1 MNRGRHLSY
10 ANVIATLA
18 LFVALG
24 GSSYAALTI
33 TGKQIR
39 NNTVRSTDIRNG
51 TLQARDV
58 RVDALGGSSIIE
70 SSLARVPDA
79 DMLDGLDSS
88 AFERAG
94 AKAADADRVDGFDS
108 SAFERAGAKA
118 ADADRVD
125 GLDSTELQRGSGQ
138 TVAGRRDWNTSTGSA
153 SAQAVLDLPG
163 IGMVIGTCV
172 GYTNNQRSHMR
183 FENDNAA
190 TVFSWM
196 SSGSGPDAYAELAPA
211 AAQSAPALSSP
222 SPAALL
228 ATWQVRAGERTATVV
243 ASTRFTTSASGVRC
257 QFQAQAFTS

>member
-51 TLQARDV
+51 TLQGRDV
-58 RVDALGGSSIIE
+58 RADALGGSSIME

-79 DMLDGLDSS
+79 DMLDGL
-88 AFERAG
+88 
-94 AKAADADRVDGFDS
+94 DS

-138 TVAGRRDWNTSTGSA
+138 TVAGRRDWTTPTGSA
-153 SAQAVLDLPG
+153 SARAVLDLPG

-172 GYTNNQRSHMR
+172 GYTNSQRADMR
-183 FENDNAA
+183 FENDTAA

-228 ATWQVRAGERTATVV
+228 ATWQIRAGERTATVV
-243 ASTRFTTSASGVRC
+243 ASTRFTTS
-257 QFQAQAFTS
+257 

>member
-79 DMLDGLDSS
+79 DMLDGL
-88 AFERAG
+88 
-94 AKAADADRVDGFDS
+94 DS

-257 QFQAQAFTS
+257 EFQAQAFTS

>member
-1 MNRGRHLSY
+1 MNRRRHLSY

-18 LFVALG
+18 LFVAMG

-51 TLQARDV
+51 TLQGRDV
-58 RVDALGGSSIIE
+58 RADALSGSSIIE

-94 AKAADADRVDGFDS
+94 AKAADADRVDG
-108 SAFERAGAKA
+108 
-118 ADADRVD
+118 
-125 GLDSTELQRGSGQ
+125 LDSTELQRGSGQ
-138 TVAGRRDWNTSTGSA
+138 TVAGRRDWTASTGSA
-153 SAQAVLDLPG
+153 SAQTVLDLPG
-163 IGMVIGTCV
+163 IGVVVGTCV
-172 GYTNNQRSHMR
+172 GYTNSQRAVMR
-183 FENDNAA
+183 FENDTAA

-196 SSGSGPDAYAELAPA
+196 SSGSGPDAYEELAPA
-211 AAQSAPALSSP
+211 SAHSAPALSSP

-243 ASTRFTTSASGVRC
+243 ASTRFTTSSSGARC
-257 QFQAQAFTS
+257 EFQAQAFTS

>member
-1 MNRGRHLSY
+1 MNRRRHLSY

-18 LFVALG
+18 LFVAMG

-51 TLQARDV
+51 TLQGRDV
-58 RVDALGGSSIIE
+58 RADALSGSSIIE

-94 AKAADADRVDGFDS
+94 AKAADADRVDG
-108 SAFERAGAKA
+108 
-118 ADADRVD
+118 
-125 GLDSTELQRGSGQ
+125 LDSTELQRGSGQ
-138 TVAGRRDWNTSTGSA
+138 TVAGRRDWTASTGSA

-163 IGMVIGTCV
+163 IGVVVGTCV
-172 GYTNNQRSHMR
+172 GYTNSQRSNMR
-183 FENDNAA
+183 FENDTTA

-196 SSGSGPDAYAELAPA
+196 SSGSGPDAYAALAPA
-211 AAQSAPALSSP
+211 SAHGAPDLTSP

-243 ASTRFTTSASGVRC
+243 ASTRFTTSSSGVRC
-257 QFQAQAFTS
+257 EFHAQAFTS